1 MLPSNAPTAPELC
14 LAICD
19 LIQGQSGLTTGLSHD
34 QSGVVSQI
42 YLLSFTKTQNPLK
55 PFGGRIRL
63 CITCHE
69 LNFQGDWPKGAD
81 LAKKKVVFVSKDLF
95 FAELLICEL

>member
-1 MLPSNAPTAPELC
+1 MHASNAATALELC

-19 LIQGQSGLTTGLSHD
+19 LVQAQSALATGLSHG
-34 QSGVVSQI
+34 QSGVVSLI
-42 YLLSFTKTQNPLK
+42 YLLSFIKAQNQLK
-55 PFGGRIRL
+55 PFGDRIRL

-81 LAKKKVVFVSKDLF
+81 LTKKI
-95 FAELLICEL
+95 LILCF